1 MVKFVERDVESQR
14 NLNKPQSKMNLQKL
28 LCMIGLMLIFQI

>member
-14 NLNKPQSKMNLQKL
+14 NLNKQESKMNLQKL
-28 LCMIGLMLIFQI
+28 LCMFGLMLIFQI